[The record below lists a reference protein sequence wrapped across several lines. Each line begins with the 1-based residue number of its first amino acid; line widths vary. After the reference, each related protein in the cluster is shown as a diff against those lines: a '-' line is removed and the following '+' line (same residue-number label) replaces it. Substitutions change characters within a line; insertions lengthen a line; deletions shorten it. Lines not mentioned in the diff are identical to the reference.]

1 MVQLNPLLL
10 SEILDY
16 DTRRQHD
23 IHKAEIGGPIPEPLK
38 PIMNAEKTDLYVIHP
53 NTNDRRVFYAPQT
66 NVVVF
71 WGIDEDK
78 FSKLAPEFFTS
89 IAKSDSC
96 IGYIWGEVQPP
107 ALSDKSRNLELG
119 RCGIMISGWRS
130 KEEHDRDVAKPRA
143 VNAFAAVETAVKKSD
158 TWGMQ
163 VTVVENNGHIHK
175 WRRLAVSDR
184 SSTLPAAGD
193 Y

>member
-1 MVQLNPLLL
+1 M
-10 SEILDY
+10 D
-16 DTRRQHD
+16 
-23 IHKAEIGGPIPEPLK
+23 AER
-38 PIMNAEKTDLYVIHP
+38 TDLYVIYP
-53 NTNDRRVFYAPQT
+53 NTSARHIFYTPQT
-66 NVVVF
+66 NVVLF

-78 FSKLAPEFFTS
+78 FAKLAPEFFTS

-107 ALSDKSRNLELG
+107 ALSDKSGNLKLG

-130 KEEHDRDVAKPRA
+130 REEHDRDVNKPR
-143 VNAFAAVETAVKKSD
+143 VLEAAAAIQIAVKKFD

-163 VTVVENNGHIHK
+163 VTAVENNGHIHK

-184 SSTLPAAGD
+184 SNTHVAAGNH
-193 Y
+193 